1 MIEVVKYGSK
11 KRVTCLGCG
20 SVLSYDENDDVKKK
34 PCKKFGLNEMYT
46 TYEKCIECPVC
57 KNEIHLEPTVK

>member
-20 SVLSYDENDDVKKK
+20 SVLSYDENDDVKK
-34 PCKKFGLNEMYT
+34 MS
-46 TYEKCIECPVC
+46 
-57 KNEIHLEPTVK
+57 